1 MDSAKL
7 HKGKDKVMP
16 KKKTNKTIETLY
28 RKMEELDM
36 ADSYGIVFL
45 KGGMAVKLKHHY
57 QFFLNGWV
65 NYKTA
70 KSGTKEAFAKLLKE
84 TGGLLTNGDLT
95 VEAEAV
101 MAAISVYQIEN
112 ESAEPS
118 GSADDFLNLLDPSED

>member
-1 MDSAKL
+1 MGLAKS

-45 KGGMAVKLKHHY
+45 KGGMAVKLNHHY